1 MIKLEKLEEKINYV
15 HIVFQELESMA
26 ISLPIGDY
34 NLCYSYLEE
43 AREHIRLLIEER
55 KRNNPEGYTYITKE
69 GFVTWE

>member
-1 MIKLEKLEEKINYV
+1 MIKLKELEEKINYV
-15 HIVFQELESMA
+15 HIVFQELEDMA

-43 AREHIRLLIEER
+43 AREYIRSLNEER
-55 KRNNPEGYTYITKE
+55 IRNNPEGYTYITKE